1 MSRVTREGGRVLA
14 FGALALLGFDL
25 SACGGGGGSHGP
37 PAKPTVAFSVTPST
51 VDYAGSATLSWSS
64 TNATGCMGLWASGP
78 LAPSGSMVLTGL
90 IGTGSFSI
98 TCTGPGGTASASA
111 PITVKP
117 LPLPAVSL
125 TATSAIV
132 PLAGMD
138 TLRWTTTGATS
149 CFATGGWTGT
159 QSVSGSSPIGPI
171 TTQTLY
177 TLTCDGAG
185 GAASSSVTVGIS
197 STLPPAGPIAKLAAA
212 VLVVK
217 GTPLQQ
223 GPNFVTF
230 SGGGPTPF
238 VPGTIFVLGG
248 VAYKVSST
256 LFTQGDPALFPPD
269 FIPMPVVEVSTV
281 PPALDE
287 VFDQIDISGVY
298 TLDASQMVAQSTAAQ
313 THSAQRMRLSLKA
326 RPDAAALITV
336 PLNLNQPPLQIT
348 GSGTVTLQATAD
360 VHYSKAAGFTNSS
373 VAYNTS
379 AQANLRVATTAALAQ
394 PAAGEA
400 VHFSIPIPLT
410 VIDSQSNLVA
420 VSAASID
427 VPVAV
432 VAQPT
437 AGYALS
443 YAATLQG
450 SASTTVAI
458 AGNGALSETAG
469 AGAGT
474 NSLTISNS
482 TAAPDPSTPALATL
496 GASLYAGVD
505 LSPSLQLMS
514 SVTLVTA
521 DGKIGD
527 RYNGELEI
535 LTSGSSPTYCGGDVG
550 ALELQA
556 SASLTLSS
564 NMFTAPTQPPL
575 SVALSTLGP
584 QPIVSYC
591 GTQPIVTGSTS
602 AAAALFSP
610 LAVAVNVVAPP
621 NGSSPAPAPTG
632 LVQATLDGAHC
643 TATIDSAGNGSCN
656 LTPTTSGARTL
667 ALQYLGDSNY
677 PAGAVISQPLDVAL
691 AKAEVTLT
699 FTPNPISFASTI
711 TFNFTVTPSPQ
722 SIAPPTPTGSVTV
735 MAFGLNPCASTIDG
749 SGHGSCT
756 FAMTSLPNF
765 LTVGHPFTLMTATYS
780 GDGNYLSAVAPAA
793 PLPIIGLSVSYPAG
807 TDSIPTGGTV
817 VLVVNAANV
826 ISSVAV
832 ATPPNLTWTS
842 SNAAVATVAA
852 GTVTGVAAGTST
864 ITVTD
869 PVSLASASIVVT
881 IVDAGT

>member
-1 MSRVTREGGRVLA
+1 MRRVTREGGRVLA
-14 FGALALLGFDL
+14 FGALALLGFGL
-25 SACGGGGGSHGP
+25 SGCGGGGSHGP

-117 LPLPAVSL
+117 LPLPKISL
-125 TATSAIV
+125 TATSAV
-132 PLAGMD
+132 VALAGTD
-138 TLRWTTTGATS
+138 TLQWTTTGAAS
-149 CFATGGWTGT
+149 CVATGGWTGT

-171 TTQTLY
+171 TTQTIY
-177 TLTCDGAG
+177 TLTCSGAG
-185 GAASSSVTVGIS
+185 GAASSSVTVGVS
-197 STLPPAGPIAKLAAA
+197 STLPPAGPIAKLAAG
-212 VLVVK
+212 VMVFN

-223 GPNFVTF
+223 SPNFFIF
-230 SGGGPTPF
+230 SGGEMTL
-238 VPGTIFVLGG
+238 VPGSIFVLGG
-248 VAYKVSST
+248 VAYKVSSVLYT
-256 LFTQGDPALFPPD
+256 SGDPALFPPD
-269 FIPMPVVEVSTV
+269 YIPMPVVQVSTV
-281 PPALDE
+281 SPAVDE

-298 TLDASQMVAQSTAAQ
+298 TLDASQMVAQSAAAQ
-313 THSAQRMRLSLKA
+313 AQSPQRMRLSLKA

-336 PLNLNQPPLQIT
+336 PLNLDQPPLKIT

-360 VHYSKAAGFTNSS
+360 VHYTKAAGFTNSS

-379 AQANLRVATTAALAQ
+379 AQASLSVSTTTAFAQ
-394 PAAGEA
+394 PAALEA
-400 VHFSIPIPLT
+400 AHFLIPIPLT
-410 VIDSQSNLVA
+410 VIDAQSNLVA

-427 VPVAV
+427 VPVSV
-432 VAQPT
+432 IAQPS

-443 YAATLQG
+443 YATTLQG
-450 SASTTVAI
+450 SASTTIAI

-474 NSLTISNS
+474 NSFTISNA
-482 TAAPDPSTPALATL
+482 TASPDPSTPALATL

-505 LSPSLQLMS
+505 MSPTLQLMN
-514 SVTLVTA
+514 SVTLVAA

-527 RYNGELEI
+527 RYGSELEV

-550 ALELQA
+550 ALESQA
-556 SASLTLSS
+556 TANLILSS
-564 NMFTAPTQPPL
+564 NVFTAPVQPPL
-575 SVALSTLGP
+575 SIELSTLGP
-584 QPIVSYC
+584 QPIGSYC
-591 GTQPIVTGSTS
+591 GTQPIVTGSES

-610 LAVAVNVVAPP
+610 LAVAVNVVPP
-621 NGSSPAPAPTG
+621 PGGSSPPPAPTG

-643 TATIDSAGNGSCN
+643 AATLDSAGNGSCN

-667 ALQYLGDSNY
+667 ALQYSGDSNY

-699 FTPNPISFASTI
+699 FMPNPISFASTI
-711 TFNFTVTPSPQ
+711 TFNFTVTPSPL
-722 SIAPPTPTGSVTV
+722 SVAPPTPTGSVTV
-735 MAFGLNPCASTIDG
+735 MAFGRNPCTSTLDG

-756 FAMTSLPNF
+756 FSMTSLPDF
-765 LTVGHPFTLMTATYS
+765 LTAGDPFTLMTAAYS

-793 PLPIIGLSVSYPAG
+793 PLPIIALSVNYPAG
-807 TDSIPTGGTV
+807 TSSISTGGTAL
-817 VLVVNAANV
+817 LVVDAAQVNTTL
-826 ISSVAV
+826 AV

-852 GTVTGVAAGTST
+852 GTVTGIAAGIST

-869 PVSLASASIVVT
+869 PVSLASGLIVVT
-881 IVDAGT
+881 VVDAAT

>member
-1 MSRVTREGGRVLA
+1 M
-14 FGALALLGFDL
+14 LALLGFAL
-25 SACGGGGGSHGP
+25 SGCGGGGSHGP
-37 PAKPTVAFSVTPST
+37 PARPTVAFSVTPST
-51 VDYAGSATLSWSS
+51 VAYAGSATLSWSS

-78 LAPSGSMVLTGL
+78 LAPSGSMILTGL

-117 LPLPAVSL
+117 LPLPTVSL

-132 PLAGMD
+132 ALAGMD

-149 CFATGGWTGT
+149 CVATDGWTGT
-159 QSVSGSSPIGPI
+159 QSVSGTSPIGPI

-177 TLTCDGAG
+177 TLTCSGAG

-197 STLPPAGPIAKLAAA
+197 STLPPAGPIAKLAAG
-212 VLVVK
+212 VMVFK

-223 GPNFVTF
+223 GPNSVTL
-230 SGGGPTPF
+230 SGGQTTL
-238 VPGTIFVLGG
+238 VPGSIFVLGG
-248 VAYKVSST
+248 TAYKVSSI

-269 FIPMPVVEVSTV
+269 FIPMPVVQVSTV
-281 PPALDE
+281 PPAVDE

-298 TLDASQMVAQSTAAQ
+298 TLDASQMVAQSMAAAAK
-313 THSAQRMRLSLKA
+313 SPQRMRLSLKA

-336 PLNLNQPPLQIT
+336 PLNLDEPPLQIT
-348 GSGTVTLQATAD
+348 GTGNVTLQATAD

-379 AQANLRVATTAALAQ
+379 AQASLNVSTTTAFAQ
-394 PAAGEA
+394 SAAVEA
-400 VHFSIPIPLT
+400 GHFLMPIPLT
-410 VIDSQSNLVA
+410 VIDAQSNLVA

-427 VPVAV
+427 VPVSV
-432 VAQPT
+432 VVQPS

-443 YAATLQG
+443 YATTLQG
-450 SASTTVAI
+450 SASTTVTL

-474 NSLTISNS
+474 NSFTISNA
-482 TAAPDPSTPALATL
+482 TASPDPSTPALSTL

-521 DGKIGD
+521 DGKIGA
-527 RYNGELEI
+527 RYHSELET
-535 LTSGSSPTYCGGDVG
+535 LTSGSSPTHCGGDVG

-556 SASLTLSS
+556 SASLILSS
-564 NMFTAPTQPPL
+564 EVFSAPAQPPL
-575 SVALSTLGP
+575 SIELSTLGP
-584 QPIVSYC
+584 QPIGSYC
-591 GTQPIVTGSTS
+591 GTQPVVTGSTS
-602 AAAALFSP
+602 ASAVLFSP
-610 LAVAVNVVAPP
+610 LTVAVNVVPPP
-621 NGSSPAPAPTG
+621 NGSSPPPAPTG
-632 LVQATLDGAHC
+632 VVQVTLDGAHC
-643 TATIDSAGNGSCN
+643 AATIDGTGNGSCH
-656 LTPTTSGARTL
+656 LAPATPGQRSL
-667 ALQYLGDSNY
+667 ALQYSGDSNY
-677 PAGAVISQPLDVAL
+677 PAGDVISQPLDVAL
-691 AKAEVTLT
+691 AQPAVTLT

-711 TFNFTVTPSPQ
+711 TFNFSVTPSPQ
-722 SIAPPTPTGSVTV
+722 SVAAPPPTGSVTV
-735 MAFGLNPCASTIDG
+735 MAFDFNPCTSTIDG

-765 LTVGHPFTLMTATYS
+765 VTVGHPFTLMTATYS
-780 GDGNYLSAVAPAA
+780 GDTNYLSAAAPAA

-807 TDSIPTGGTV
+807 TTPISTGGTA

-826 ISSVAV
+826 ISNVAA

-842 SNAAVATVAA
+842 SNPAVATVAG
-852 GTVTGVAAGTST
+852 GTVTGIAAGTST

-881 IVDAGT
+881 ILDAAT

>member
-1 MSRVTREGGRVLA
+1 MSRVTRGGGRVLA
-14 FGALALLGFDL
+14 FGALALLAFGL
-25 SACGGGGGSHGP
+25 TGCGGGGHHGP

-51 VDYAGSATLSWSS
+51 VDYAGSATLKWSS

-117 LPLPAVSL
+117 LPLPTVSL
-125 TATSAIV
+125 TATAAV
-132 PLAGMD
+132 VALAGTD

-149 CFATGGWTGT
+149 CVASGGWTGT
-159 QSVSGSSPIGPI
+159 QSVSGTSEIGPI

-177 TLTCDGAG
+177 TLTCSGAG
-185 GAASSSVTVGIS
+185 GAASSSATVGIS
-197 STLPPAGPIAKLAAA
+197 STLPPAGPIAKLAAG

-223 GPNFVTF
+223 GSGYVTF
-230 SGGGPTPF
+230 SGGGPTAF
-238 VPGTIFVLGG
+238 VPGAIFVLGG

-269 FIPMPVVEVSTV
+269 FIPMPVVQVSTV
-281 PPALDE
+281 APAVDE

-298 TLDASQMVAQSTAAQ
+298 TLDASQMVAQSSAAQ
-313 THSAQRMRLSLKA
+313 AQSPQRMRLSLQA
-326 RPDAAALITV
+326 RPDASALITV
-336 PLNLNQPPLQIT
+336 PLNLDQPPLQIT
-348 GSGTVTLQATAD
+348 GTGNVTLQATAN

-379 AQANLRVATTAALAQ
+379 AQASLSVSTTTAFAQ
-394 PAAGEA
+394 PAAVEA
-400 VHFSIPIPLT
+400 AHFSIPIPLT
-410 VIDSQSNLVA
+410 VIDAQSNLVA

-427 VPVAV
+427 VPVSV
-432 VAQPT
+432 VAQPA

-443 YAATLQG
+443 YATTLQS
-450 SASTTVAI
+450 SASTTVTIGA
-458 AGNGALSETAG
+458 NGALSATAG

-474 NSLTISNS
+474 NSFTISN
-482 TAAPDPSTPALATL
+482 AAASPDPSTPALATL

-505 LSPSLQLMS
+505 LSPTLQLMN

-521 DGKIGD
+521 DGRIGD
-527 RYNGELEI
+527 RYGSELEV
-535 LTSGSSPTYCGGDVG
+535 LTSGSSPTHCGGDVG
-550 ALELQA
+550 ALELLT
-556 SASLTLSS
+556 SANLILSS
-564 NMFTAPTQPPL
+564 NVFTAPAQPPL
-575 SVALSTLGP
+575 SIELATLGP
-584 QPIVSYC
+584 QPIGSYC
-591 GTQPIVTGSTS
+591 STQPIVTGSTS

-610 LAVAVNVVAPP
+610 LAVAVNVVPP
-621 NGSSPAPAPTG
+621 PGGSSPPPAPTG
-632 LVQATLDGAHC
+632 LVQATLDGVHC
-643 TATIDSAGNGSCN
+643 AATLDSAGNGSCN

-667 ALQYLGDSNY
+667 ALQYMGDSNY

-691 AKAEVTLT
+691 AKAAVTLT

-722 SIAPPTPTGSVTV
+722 SVAPPTPTGSVTV
-735 MAFGLNPCASTIDG
+735 MAFGLNPCTSTIDG

-756 FAMTSLPNF
+756 FAMTSLPDF
-765 LTVGHPFTLMTATYS
+765 LTAGHPFTLMTATYS

-793 PLPIIGLSVSYPAG
+793 PLPVIGLSVSYPAG
-807 TDSIPTGGTV
+807 TASISTGGTA
-817 VLVVNAANV
+817 VLVVTAANV
-826 ISSVAV
+826 VSGVAV
-832 ATPPNLTWTS
+832 ATPPNLTWTT
-842 SNAAVATVAA
+842 SNPAVATIAA
-852 GTVTGVAAGTST
+852 GTVTGIAAGTST

-869 PVSLASASIVVT
+869 PVSLASGLIVVT
-881 IVDAGT
+881 VVDAAT